1 MSQTLISRAGYSG
14 AEHMSDVVVHL
25 VALVAALA
33 GVPVLIA
40 LAVIWHGNV
49 SAVTA
54 ISVYGVT
61 LIAMIGCSAL
71 YNAFPRAG
79 LSWLYQRLD
88 HAAIYFKIA
97 GTYTPFTLLSGQG
110 GWLLTGLWGAALAG
124 SGLRAFASGR
134 WKWVAFGLYL
144 AMGWAAVLVG
154 WPMLAALSAPVL
166 GLMLTGGILYTVG
179 TVFLLWER
187 LPFHNT
193 IWHVFVMSAT
203 AVFFVAVTLH
213 LSDSAVPAAAPPQGA
228 LPPSPVPGASPGI
241 F

>member
-1 MSQTLISRAGYSG
+1 MSRDLISRANYSR
-14 AEHMSDVVVHL
+14 AEHVSDIVVHL
-25 VALVAALA
+25 VALAAAAA

-40 LAVIWHGNV
+40 LAVIWHGDV

-54 ISVYGVT
+54 TTVYGVT
-61 LIAMIGCSAL
+61 LIAMIVCSAL
-71 YNAFPRAG
+71 YNGFPQAG

-124 SGLRAFASGR
+124 SWLRAFASGR
-134 WKWVAFGLYL
+134 WKWLAFGLYL
-144 AMGWAAVLVG
+144 VMGWAGVVIG
-154 WPMLAALSAPVL
+154 WPMLAALSAPVI

-213 LSDSAVPAAAPPQGA
+213 LSQSAVLAATP
-228 LPPSPVPGASPGI
+228 
-241 F
+241 